1 MPKAINNL
9 FSSNACDIFADDKFQ
24 QMEISNPSNFID
36 LNDTLIEFSERP
48 EDAWMLQD
56 ALRGTQIFGGI
67 GSGKTSGSGRVI
79 AGRFLEEG
87 FGGIVLCAKP
97 DEKDNWLKLA
107 EENNRAADV
116 VIFEEGSDYFFNPL
130 NYESTRFGRGA
141 GESYNLVNL
150 FMNIYQM
157 GRAFSGEGMSKEGD
171 RFWDN
176 ALKRC
181 MRRMIDF
188 LKLAGED
195 VSVLNMQSLITSAL
209 SKEEIEQL
217 NEIRNQADNNKA
229 YDELTEWS
237 ERSYYI
243 KCYIKA
249 FTKYAKLL
257 KEGAPTLEETKFTL
271 QMLQNYF
278 EREFGNLAE
287 RTRTIIIESFL
298 GIAEPFLGGILKKHF
313 AGKTNI
319 QPEWTYQKGSIIILD
334 FPIKNYLDAGVYAQG
349 IFKLLFQQAMER
361 RDFKPG
367 KDRPVFLW
375 VDESQFFLSDY
386 DQTFQTTAR
395 SSGTCTVFLSQ
406 NISNYY
412 AALGGKDPKPKV
424 DSLLAN
430 LSTKIF
436 HGNNDAVT
444 NEWASRTIGKEFRL
458 VRGFSSGDKSESI
471 NSSQQLHD
479 MVGSAEFT
487 MLKGG
492 GKTNDF
498 IVEAILTVAG
508 KKWSNGQNH
517 LRVEFEQT

>member
-1 MPKAINNL
+1 MQL
-9 FSSNACDIFADDKFQ
+9 THSSKF
-24 QMEISNPSNFID
+24 IG
-36 LNDTLIEFSERP
+36 LNDSLIEFSDNS
-48 EDAWMLQD
+48 EDAWTLQD

-67 GSGKTSGSGRVI
+67 GSGKTSGSGKQI
-79 AGRFLEEG
+79 AKVFLEEG
-87 FGGIVLCAKP
+87 FGGLILCAKP
-97 DEKDNWLKLA
+97 DERSNWENLA
-107 EENNRAADV
+107 KETNRSSDL
-116 VIFEEGSDYFFNPL
+116 VIFEEGGDYFFNPL
-130 NYESTRFGRGA
+130 NYESIREGRGA

-181 MRRMIDF
+181 LSRMIDL
-188 LKLAGED
+188 LKIAGEE
-195 VSVLNMQSLITSAL
+195 VSVLNMQKLITSAL
-209 SKEEIEQL
+209 SKAEIDQL
-217 NEIRNQADNNKA
+217 NQIRQQDSEHTYAHLKKWAADN
-229 YDELTEWS
+229 
-237 ERSYYI
+237 YYVN
-243 KCYIKA
+243 CYFKSLEN
-249 FTKYAKLL
+249 YSKL
-257 KEGAPTLEETKFTL
+257 KKQAEKNIEDVRFTL
-271 QMLQNYF
+271 QMVQNYF

-287 RTRTIIIESFL
+287 KTRTIIIESFL

-319 QPEWTYQKGSIIILD
+319 HPEWTFHKGSIIIMD

-349 IFKLLFQQAMER
+349 IFKLLFQQSMER

-444 NEWASRTIGKEFRL
+444 NEWASRTIGKAFRL
-458 VRGFSSGDKSESI
+458 VRGFSSGERAESV
-471 NSSQQLHD
+471 SGSQQLHD
-479 MVGSAEFT
+479 MVGSADFT

-492 GKTNDF
+492 GEVNKYL
-498 IVEAILTVAG
+498 VEGILTVAG
-508 KKWSNGQNH
+508 KKWSNGQNY
-517 LRVEFEQT
+517 LKVEFEQNQ

>member
-1 MPKAINNL
+1 MPYNSSSQFIGFNDIL
-9 FSSNACDIFADDKFQ
+9 LQFSK
-24 QMEISNPSNFID
+24 NPENCW
-36 LNDTLIEFSERP
+36 T
-48 EDAWMLQD
+48 LQD

-67 GSGKTSGSGRVI
+67 GSGKTSGSGRLI
-79 AGRFLEEG
+79 AKAFLKKG
-87 FGGIVLCAKP
+87 FGGLVLCAKP
-97 DEKDNWLKLA
+97 DERSNWEKLA
-107 EENNRAADV
+107 LEAGRSNDL
-116 VIFEEGSDYFFNPL
+116 VIFEENSDYYFNPL
-130 NYESTRFGRGA
+130 SYETTREGRGA

-181 MRRMIDF
+181 LSRMIDL
-188 LKLAGED
+188 LKIANES
-195 VSVLNMQSLITSAL
+195 VSILNMQKLLTSAL

-217 NEIRNQADNNKA
+217 IKLRNLPDKEKA
-229 YDELTEWS
+229 YS
-237 ERSYYI
+237 EITNWAKENYYI
-243 KCYIKA
+243 NCFLNAWKNS
-249 FTKYAKLL
+249 TKPDIVDQTEAQYVFQMAK
-257 KEGAPTLEETKFTL
+257 
-271 QMLQNYF
+271 NYF

-287 RTRTIIIESFL
+287 KTRMIIVESFL

-319 QPEWTYQKGSIIILD
+319 QPEWTFQKGSIIILD

-361 RDFKPG
+361 RDFKQS

-412 AALGGKDPKPKV
+412 AAMGGRNPKPKV

-436 HGNNDAVT
+436 HANNDAVT
-444 NEWASRTIGKEFRL
+444 NEWAANVIGKKFKTMKTVNLSVEDSAS
-458 VRGFSSGDKSESI
+458 VSE
-471 NSSQQLHD
+471 QLHYQIEPA
-479 MVGSAEFT
+479 VFSE
-487 MLKGG
+487 LKTGG
-492 GKTNDF
+492 ENEDPKWNLK
-498 IVEAILTVAG
+498 VEGVLTVTG
-508 KKWSNGQNH
+508 KIWSNGKNYIRLPIPQI
-517 LRVEFEQT
+517 